1 MADRRPRRP
10 RLANLAE
17 VLVEVSPDALIALS
31 PEGEILSWNNAA
43 RVMFGYTD
51 AEAVGRSIYE
61 LLIPPDRVDETRTA
75 MATAVETGS
84 CTHESMRRAK
94 DGSLVLVNVS
104 KRVVRDQAGHV
115 DFIVVSKKDVTAIR
129 SLHEATRMEARFRG
143 LLESVPDAIVVIN
156 ALGRIVLVN
165 RQTETLFGYSRDE
178 LLGGPIEILVP
189 GRFQTQHV
197 GHRAGYFRDP
207 RARSMGVGQELYG
220 RRRDGT
226 EFPVEI
232 SVSPLETED
241 GTLAMSAIRD
251 ISERKRLEA
260 LRDEHSRRVEEA
272 SRLKSEFLANMSHEL
287 RTPLNAI
294 IGFAQLMHDA
304 RVGAV
309 SPEHKEFL
317 GDILTSASHLLQ
329 LINDVLDLS
338 KVESGK
344 MDFHPD
350 RVDLA
355 ALVREVRDSLRTL
368 AAQKPLHVQ
377 VDVDGAPSIVTDPA
391 KLKQVLYNYLSNA
404 IKFTP
409 EDGRVTIRVRAEA
422 EDEVRVEV
430 EDNGIGIPA
439 ADIAKLFVEFQ
450 QLDASTGKRYA
461 GTGLGLALTRRIVE
475 AQGGRVGVRSV
486 PGEGSVF
493 FVVMPRT
500 PRAAHTQRSDT
511 SDVAP

>member
-61 LLIPPDRVDETRTA
+61 LLVPPDRVDETRTA

-178 LLGGPIEILVP
+178 LLGVPIEILVP

-251 ISERKRLEA
+251 ISERKRAEAKFRGLLESA
-260 LRDEHSRRVEEA
+260 PDAIVIVNGEGRIVLVNAQTERLFGYSRDE
-272 SRLKSEFLANMSHEL
+272 LLGKSSK
-287 RTPLNAI
+287 PSCPGAI
-294 IGFAQLMHDA
+294 
-304 RVGAV
+304 
-309 SPEHKEFL
+309 
-317 GDILTSASHLLQ
+317 T
-329 LINDVLDLS
+329 
-338 KVESGK
+338 
-344 MDFHPD
+344 
-350 RVDLA
+350 
-355 ALVREVRDSLRTL
+355 
-368 AAQKPLHVQ
+368 
-377 VDVDGAPSIVTDPA
+377 
-391 KLKQVLYNYLSNA
+391 
-404 IKFTP
+404 
-409 EDGRVTIRVRAEA
+409 
-422 EDEVRVEV
+422 
-430 EDNGIGIPA
+430 
-439 ADIAKLFVEFQ
+439 
-450 QLDASTGKRYA
+450 
-461 GTGLGLALTRRIVE
+461 
-475 AQGGRVGVRSV
+475 
-486 PGEGSVF
+486 
-493 FVVMPRT
+493 PRT
-500 PRAAHTQRSDT
+500 PAIALDTFMTPACGPWAPGKRCMGAARMARRCPSRS
-511 SDVAP
+511 A